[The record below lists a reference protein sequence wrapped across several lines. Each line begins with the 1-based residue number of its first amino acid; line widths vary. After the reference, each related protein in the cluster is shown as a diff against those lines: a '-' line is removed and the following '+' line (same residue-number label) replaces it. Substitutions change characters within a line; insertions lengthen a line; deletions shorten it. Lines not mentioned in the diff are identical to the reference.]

1 MGSGNEGNNKFRFNR
16 GSYKS
21 QCRYML
27 MLIRQ
32 KDEKQWAVYK
42 DEFES
47 VSEDDSYDF
56 YEKLVAFYK
65 DVKLEVKE
73 LVEVTP
79 TAPIVKNKNKV
90 EAKKPAKK
98 IAKKVSKKATKSS
111 EDTDKKAKKKVAK
124 KKVVKKVVKKAE
136 KKVTKKV
143 TKKVAKKTVKKVAE
157 KKVTKKKVAK
167 KKVAK
172 KKVSKK

>member
-1 MGSGNEGNNKFRFNR
+1 MGSGSEGNNKFRFNR

-32 KDEKQWAVYK
+32 KDEKQWAIFK
-42 DEFES
+42 DEFEN

-79 TAPIVKNKNKV
+79 TAPIVKNKAEV
-90 EAKKPAKK
+90 KKPV
-98 IAKKVSKKATKSS
+98 KKVTKKAAKTS
-111 EDTDKKAKKKVAK
+111 TGGDKKAIKKVVKKKVAK
-124 KKVVKKVVKKAE
+124 KVA
-136 KKVTKKV
+136 KKV
-143 TKKVAKKTVKKVAE
+143 TKKVA

-167 KKVAK
+167 KKVSK
-172 KKVSKK
+172 KK